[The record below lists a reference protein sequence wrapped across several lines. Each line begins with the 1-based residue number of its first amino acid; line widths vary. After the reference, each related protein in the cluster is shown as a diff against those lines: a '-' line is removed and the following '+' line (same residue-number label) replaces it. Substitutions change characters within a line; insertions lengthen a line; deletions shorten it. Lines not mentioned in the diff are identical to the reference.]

1 MAKKK
6 RKNKSYKNNNSSNN
20 KKNNNS
26 YKSNNSSNNN
36 KNNNKNNNSSNNNT
50 NNNSSGNNSNNGSTY
65 NMENLSDDDIQSLY
79 LLDIQLKGTLAV
91 IYAQFLLVQ
100 ANFQG
105 REVIYNKYKSD
116 NENSN
121 NEITAIVPDK
131 TVLEATYIFFIL
143 KLLFIQIAF
152 DRYNDVYNK
161 KLKGEFPYSLEPN
174 ILINTAN
181 LLDLVS
187 CTYYIK
193 AAEEILA
200 RDNNQPVFGIR

>member
-6 RKNKSYKNNNSSNN
+6 RKNKSYK
-20 KKNNNS
+20 
-26 YKSNNSSNNN
+26 SNNSSNNN
-36 KNNNKNNNSSNNNT
+36 NNNNNNKNSYKGNNSSNNNKDNNSSNNNT
-50 NNNSSGNNSNNGSTY
+50 NSNSSGNKSNNGSTY
-65 NMENLSDDDIQSLY
+65 NMENLSEDDMYSLY
-79 LLDIQLKGTLAV
+79 LLDTQLKGTLTV
-91 IYAQFLLVQ
+91 IYAQLLLVQ

-105 REVIYNKYKSD
+105 REVIYSKYKTDS
-116 NENSN
+116 ENSN

-131 TVLEATYIFFIL
+131 TVLEATYIFFIM

>member
-20 KKNNNS
+20 NSYKNNNA
-26 YKSNNSSNNN
+26 
-36 KNNNKNNNSSNNNT
+36 SNNNT
-50 NNNSSGNNSNNGSTY
+50 NSNSSDNNSNNGSTY
-65 NMENLSDDDIQSLY
+65 NMENLGKDDIQSLS
-79 LLDIQLKGTLAV
+79 LLDIQLKGTLTV

-105 REVIYNKYKSD
+105 REVIYNKYKTDS
-116 NENSN
+116 ENSKS
-121 NEITAIVPDK
+121 EITAIVPDK
-131 TVLEATYIFFIL
+131 TVLEATYIFFL
-143 KLLFIQIAF
+143 MKLLFIEIAF
-152 DRYNDVYNK
+152 NRYNDVYNK

-187 CTYYIK
+187 CIYYIK
-193 AAEEILA
+193 AAEEIFA